1 MPKSPEFDSAL
12 TPFKESLS
20 KQLLA
25 GFTILCIVALPLSLF
40 RWAEIGFQFVF
51 IHHILI
57 TAMVCL
63 CYLHRR
69 QTSYKVDLAVIAI
82 SLATMIV
89 SGIMTFGMQSG
100 VITFAPVVCVLVALI
115 TSIRIAILATIVW
128 TAFLFITGYLF
139 SHDVLSF
146 QVAPETYAKN
156 MGGWYIMA
164 IGSLISICI
173 LLITAKQGLDYL
185 LGLIDKIHEQK
196 REISYLADHDF
207 MTGYKVARLATPL
220 MEQNL
225 ASAKRNNTKLA
236 LVFVDLNNFK
246 SINDNF
252 GHPVG
257 DEVIK
262 ITAENFKKSLRQI
275 DSSVRVGGDEFL
287 FILPEIKNKEDIDAI
302 LERMIFSVN
311 RDIQV
316 NGHNIFVEAS
326 FGVAVY
332 PNDAENPNKLRY
344 FADMAMYVAKN
355 NSINTPVYYSE
366 LSITGNDFETKPA

>member
-40 RWAEIGFQFVF
+40 RWAEIGFHFVF

-63 CYLHRR
+63 CYLNRR
-69 QTSYKVDLAVIAI
+69 KTSYKLDLSVIAI
-82 SLATMIV
+82 SLGSMIV
-89 SGIMTFGMQSG
+89 SGILTFGMQSG

-115 TSIRIAILATIVW
+115 TNIRIAILTTIVW

-139 SHDVLSF
+139 SHDVLAF
-146 QVAPETYAKN
+146 QVAPEIYAKN
-156 MGGWYIMA
+156 MSAWYIMA
-164 IGSLISICI
+164 IGSLISISI
-173 LLITAKQGLDYL
+173 LLITAKLGLHNL
-185 LGLIDKIHEQK
+185 LGLIEKIHEQK
-196 REISYLADHDF
+196 REISYLADHDY

-220 MEQNL
+220 MEQNM
-225 ASAKRNNTKLA
+225 ASAKRNKTKLA
-236 LVFVDLNNFK
+236 LVFVDLNDFK

-252 GHPVG
+252 GHTVG

-262 ITAENFKKSLRQI
+262 ITAENFKKSLREV
-275 DSSVRVGGDEFL
+275 DSTVRVGGDEFL
-287 FILPEIKNKEDIDAI
+287 FILPEIKNKEDIEAI
-302 LERMIFSVN
+302 LHRMTLNVN
-311 RDIQV
+311 RDVRV

-326 FGVAVY
+326 LGVAVY
-332 PNDAENPNKLRY
+332 PDDAENPNKLRY
-344 FADMAMYVAKN
+344 FADMAMYAAKN
-355 NSINTPVYYSE
+355 NSTNTPVYYSDIP
-366 LSITGNDFETKPA
+366 ITGSEPEAKPA